1 MVNDKSF
8 KTQMTE
14 LISKLKTI
22 NSKRKIADQPIIS
35 VSDILS
41 WKMSLYKSDNEE
53 VIESFA
59 YLTPKNLKHLE
70 TRLLIPNQCSHRFKW
85 ANGMHI
91 TGTIDYL
98 ESQHISISAP
108 EIRLGDIFT
117 GITDEI
123 DLTLEERMILDNTR
137 EPDESDAESYFD
149 ELEILEVDEDSVD
162 TEVVRDV
169 SPTPF
174 MAQSIVEVPPASSP
188 STQYLQQTPTNSPPV
203 QLLDQTAPD
212 RIPVSPAPNYENLV
226 LPTAPNSAQSTQN
239 ITYPLAGIQAP
250 NNTPN
255 HMSQQLRIVPPG
267 STQHQQAIPILVN
280 VQPVNWFL
288 YKYVNG
294 NLDTVYYL
302 PFIN

>member
-41 WKMSLYKSDNEE
+41 WKMSLFKSDNEE

-70 TRLLIPNQCSHRFKW
+70 TRLLIPNQCSH
-85 ANGMHI
+85 
-91 TGTIDYL
+91 
-98 ESQHISISAP
+98 
-108 EIRLGDIFT
+108 
-117 GITDEI
+117 
-123 DLTLEERMILDNTR
+123 
-137 EPDESDAESYFD
+137 
-149 ELEILEVDEDSVD
+149 
-162 TEVVRDV
+162 
-169 SPTPF
+169 
-174 MAQSIVEVPPASSP
+174 
-188 STQYLQQTPTNSPPV
+188 
-203 QLLDQTAPD
+203 
-212 RIPVSPAPNYENLV
+212 NLV

-250 NNTPN
+250 NNAPN
-255 HMSQQLRIVPPG
+255 QMSQQLRIVPPG

>member
-123 DLTLEERMILDNTR
+123 DLMLEERMILENTR

-174 MAQSIVEVPPASSP
+174 MA
-188 STQYLQQTPTNSPPV
+188 
-203 QLLDQTAPD
+203 
-212 RIPVSPAPNYENLV
+212 
-226 LPTAPNSAQSTQN
+226 
-239 ITYPLAGIQAP
+239 GIQAP

-267 STQHQQAIPILVN
+267 STQHHQVIPTLVN